1 MDAKIHMGLL
11 KGAMA
16 PRPRDSFALEV
27 GKRLRAARKAAGF
40 SQTEF
45 AKRLGLPAAGNLSNW
60 EHGIAMVP
68 PAYAPK
74 IFLLLRI
81 DSNFLYL
88 GDTSGIPR
96 GLYDKM
102 FPASGDP
109 SQSA

>member
-1 MDAKIHMGLL
+1 MN
-11 KGAMA
+11 AMA

-27 GKRLRAARKAAGF
+27 GKRLRAARMAAGL
-40 SQTEF
+40 SQTEC
-45 AKRLGLPAAGNLSNW
+45 AQRLGLPAAGNLSNW

-96 GLYDKM
+96 NLYDKL
-102 FPASGDP
+102 FPASGGP